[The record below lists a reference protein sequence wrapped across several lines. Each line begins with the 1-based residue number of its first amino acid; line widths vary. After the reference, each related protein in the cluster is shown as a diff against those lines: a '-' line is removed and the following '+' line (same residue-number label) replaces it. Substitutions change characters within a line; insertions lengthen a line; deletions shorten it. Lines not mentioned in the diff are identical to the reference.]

1 MADEVEGFGVD
12 QPGTEAKASAVM
24 FGLGLAAL
32 EGLLLE
38 EESRFGVV
46 ESVFEFV
53 SIPWVSLP
61 ESEAPTPHSSP
72 QASFSFS
79 TRDSTSGANAVDVEV
94 MEKAGWKL
102 KKR

>member
-1 MADEVEGFGVD
+1 MD

-61 ESEAPTPHSSP
+61 ESEAQLPIHLPRRHSP
-72 QASFSFS
+72 FLPEIQL
-79 TRDSTSGANAVDVEV
+79 REL
-94 MEKAGWKL
+94 MQ
-102 KKR
+102 